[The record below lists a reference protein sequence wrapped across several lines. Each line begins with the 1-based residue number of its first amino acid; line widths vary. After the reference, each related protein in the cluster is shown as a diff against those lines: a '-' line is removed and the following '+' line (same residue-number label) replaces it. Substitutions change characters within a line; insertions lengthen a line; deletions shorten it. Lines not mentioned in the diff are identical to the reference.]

1 MEQKLKEVYFDRY
14 CSTCK
19 HVNEPEHEDPCNECL
34 TNPGNWDSHKPVNYK
49 PKEDE
54 IHG

>member
-1 MEQKLKEVYFDRY
+1 MEQKLKEVYFDRW
-14 CSTCK
+14 CNTCK
-19 HVNEPEHEDPCNECL
+19 NVNKPEHEDPCNECL

-49 PKEDE
+49 PREDA